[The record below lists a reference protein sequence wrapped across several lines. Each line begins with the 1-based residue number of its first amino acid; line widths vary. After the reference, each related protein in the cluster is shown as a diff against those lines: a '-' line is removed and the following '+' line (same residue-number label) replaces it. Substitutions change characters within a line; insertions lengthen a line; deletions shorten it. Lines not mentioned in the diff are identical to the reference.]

1 LNKFT
6 TNVLVVVGAVGGA
19 MLGSWAVEGMFSKPT
34 DYTTVLM
41 QAANNINSNLPMTI
55 DSDTELL
62 STVGFNNSFMYKYKL
77 VSYDVS
83 KMDVELFKKTM
94 IPRIQN
100 SVCTSESMSEFR
112 KMKIVVIHSY
122 SDSNHKEIAEFRVD
136 TKSC

>member
-1 LNKFT
+1 MNKFT